1 MVSWSEVQKWNAG
14 VFTSLAQQVGDS
26 ARDCKSGLSD
36 FTRVLGGFDLEG
48 ATASAARDQGHFR
61 IEVARRQVED
71 LRALQEIF
79 LWAEH
84 EINDIVADVASIHE
98 IERTTNITISASG
111 AVAPRD
117 PMVFYGRNNPFVDDE
132 SALQFASTRI
142 ASLLSRAEAFISELE
157 ARFSRVNSGEAG
169 AEHAYQTSDNE
180 EAQLPPPGS
189 KPKQIAAWWGSLS
202 PQQREELIKKY
213 PEIIGNLD
221 GVDIATRD
229 RVNRSLVDG
238 MLTEA
243 EDRVRQIH
251 DDLADPGMTPPL
263 YPNHY
268 IKALGDVED
277 IKVLKQFLADNPEKK
292 LLVCDRSGERL
303 KVAIGIGNFDEAQ
316 HIGVYVP
323 GKGTTVRGSLLDCV
337 TKSESLWLKAS
348 KVAQKPVK
356 DYATVAWLGYDA
368 PLSIPNAANTHRADA
383 GADRLVNFL
392 EGLRVIPRV
401 SQEKLHLT
409 LLGHSYGSTTSGIA
423 ASHVQPNVVDDLVL
437 FGSPGSGVQ
446 LGAEYR
452 VPEGHRWVSAVPYPG
467 DMVQGIGTDI
477 NFGRNPT
484 EMPAFRHISGDATE
498 GETYHTIPQGPF
510 GNHSTYLEDKTET
523 QKDMARIMAGL
534 EPGS

>member
-14 VFTSLAQQVGDS
+14 VFTSLAKQVGDS
-26 ARDCKSGLSD
+26 AEGCKSNLKRFVD
-36 FTRVLGGFDLEG
+36 VLAGFDLEG

-61 IEVARRQVED
+61 IEAARRQVED

-84 EINDIVADVASIHE
+84 EVSDIAADVTSIHE
-98 IERTTNITISASG
+98 IERTTNITIFESG

-132 SALQFASTRI
+132 PALQFASTRI

-180 EAQLPPPGS
+180 EAKLPPPGS
-189 KPKQIAAWWGSLS
+189 NPRQIAAWWGSLS
-202 PQQREELIKKY
+202 DQQKKKLIEKY
-213 PEIIGNLD
+213 PESIGNLD
-221 GVDIATRD
+221 GVDIKTRD
-229 RVNRSLVDG
+229 EVNRSLVDG
-238 MLTEA
+238 MLAEA
-243 EDRVRQIH
+243 RDRERQTH
-251 DDLADPGMTPPL
+251 DDLVHLGMTSHS
-263 YPNHY
+263 YANRY
-268 IKALGDVED
+268 SKALDDVED
-277 IKVLKQFLADNPEKK
+277 LKVLQEVLKDRERK

-303 KVAIGIGNFDEAQ
+303 KVAIGIGDFDKAQ
-316 HIGVYVP
+316 HIGVFVP
-323 GKGTTVRGSLLDCV
+323 GKGTTVRGSLLNYV
-337 TKSESLWLKAS
+337 TKSEGLITA
-348 KVAQKPVK
+348 AQKVRESS
-356 DYATVAWLGYDA
+356 YATVAWLGYDA
-368 PLSIPNAANTHRADA
+368 PLSIPDVANTHRANA
-383 GADRLVNFL
+383 GADRLENFL
-392 EGLRVIPRV
+392 EGV
-401 SQEKLHLT
+401 SAVYGEKGQKVHLT

-423 ASHVQPNVVDDLVL
+423 ASHVSPNVVDDLVL

-484 EMPAFRHISGDATE
+484 EMQAFRHISGDATK
-498 GETYHTIPQGPF
+498 GETYHTIPRGPF
-510 GNHSTYLEDKTET
+510 GNHSTYLENNTET
-523 QKDMARIMAGL
+523 QKNMAEIVAGL
-534 EPGS
+534 EPSS

>member
-61 IEVARRQVED
+61 IEAARRQVED

-132 SALQFASTRI
+132 PALQFASTRI

-189 KPKQIAAWWGSLS
+189 KPRQIAAWWGSLS
-202 PQQREELIKKY
+202 DQQKKKLIEKY

-229 RVNRSLVDG
+229 EVNRSLVDG
-238 MLTEA
+238 MLSEA
-243 EDRVRQIH
+243 EDRVRQIQ

-268 IKALGDVED
+268 IKALDDVED
-277 IKVLKQFLADNPEKK
+277 LKVLKDFIDHHRGQK

-303 KVAIGIGNFDEAQ
+303 KVAIGIGDFDKAQ

-348 KVAQKPVK
+348 DVAYKPAVN
-356 DYATVAWLGYDA
+356 YATVAWLGYDA
-368 PLSIPNAANTHRADA
+368 PLSIPDVANTHRANA

-392 EGLRVIPRV
+392 EGLRVIPRH

-423 ASHVQPNVVDDLVL
+423 ASHVSPNVVDDLVL

-452 VPEGHRWVSAVPYPG
+452 VPEGHRWVSAVPYHG
-467 DMVQGIGTDI
+467 DIVQGIGTDI

-484 EMPAFRHISGDATE
+484 EMRAFRHISGDATE
-498 GETYHTIPQGPF
+498 GETYRTFTHPL
-510 GNHSTYLEDKTET
+510 GNHSTYLEGGTET
-523 QKDMARIMAGL
+523 QKNMAEIVAGL

>member
-1 MVSWSEVQKWNAG
+1 
-14 VFTSLAQQVGDS
+14 
-26 ARDCKSGLSD
+26 
-36 FTRVLGGFDLEG
+36 
-48 ATASAARDQGHFR
+48 
-61 IEVARRQVED
+61 
-71 LRALQEIF
+71 
-79 LWAEH
+79 
-84 EINDIVADVASIHE
+84 
-98 IERTTNITISASG
+98 
-111 AVAPRD
+111 
-117 PMVFYGRNNPFVDDE
+117 MVFYGRNNPFVDDE
-132 SALQFASTRI
+132 PALQFASTRI

-189 KPKQIAAWWGSLS
+189 KPRQIAAWWSSLS
-202 PQQREELIKKY
+202 PQQQEELIKKY
-213 PEIIGNLD
+213 PAIIGNLD

-238 MLTEA
+238 MLAEA

-277 IKVLKQFLADNPEKK
+277 LKVLQQFLADNPEKK
-292 LLVCDRSGERL
+292 LLICDRSGERL
-303 KVAIGIGNFDEAQ
+303 KVAIGIGDFDKAQ
-316 HIGVYVP
+316 HIGVFVP
-323 GKGTTVRGSLLDCV
+323 GKGTTVRGSLLNYV
-337 TKSESLWLKAS
+337 TKSEGLNTT
-348 KVAQKPVK
+348 AQGLRKSS
-356 DYATVAWLGYDA
+356 YATVAWLGYDA
-368 PLSIPNAANTHRADA
+368 PLSIPNVANTHRANA

-392 EGLRVIPRV
+392 EGLRVIPRN

-423 ASHVQPNVVDDLVL
+423 ASRVQPNVVDDLVL

-452 VPEGHRWVSAVPYPG
+452 VPEGHRWVSAVPYYG
-467 DMVQGIGTDI
+467 DIVQGIGTDI

-498 GETYHTIPQGPF
+498 GETYRTFTHPF
-510 GNHSTYLEDKTET
+510 GNHSTYLEGGTKT
-523 QKDMARIMAGL
+523 QKNMAEIVAGL
-534 EPGS
+534 EPSS

>member
-1 MVSWSEVQKWNAG
+1 MVSWSEVQKWNAS
-14 VFTSLAQQVGDS
+14 VFADLARQVGAS
-26 ARDCKSGLSD
+26 AEDCKSGLSD

-48 ATASAARDQGHFR
+48 ATASAARDQGRFR
-61 IEVARRQVED
+61 IEAARRQVED
-71 LRALQEIF
+71 LLALQEIF

-84 EINDIVADVASIHE
+84 EVSDITADVTSIHE
-98 IERTTNITISASG
+98 IERTTNITISESG

-132 SALQFASTRI
+132 PALQFASTRI

-202 PQQREELIKKY
+202 DQQKKKLIEKY

-229 RVNRSLVDG
+229 EVNRSLVDG
-238 MLTEA
+238 MLAEA

-277 IKVLKQFLADNPEKK
+277 LKVLKNFIDHHRGQK
-292 LLVCDRSGERL
+292 LLVCDRGGERL
-303 KVAIGIGNFDEAQ
+303 KVAIGIGDFNEAQ
-316 HIGVYVP
+316 HIGVFVP
-323 GKGTTVRGSLLDCV
+323 GMGTTVRGNLLDYT
-337 TKSESLWLKAS
+337 TKSEGLITA
-348 KVAQKPVK
+348 AQGLRKSS
-356 DYATVAWLGYDA
+356 YATVAWLGYDA
-368 PLSIPNAANTHRADA
+368 PLSIPNVANTHRANA

-392 EGLRVIPRV
+392 EGLRAIPRN

-452 VPEGHRWVSAVPYPG
+452 VPEGHRWVSAVPYHG
-467 DMVQGIGTDI
+467 DIVQGIGTDI

-484 EMPAFRHISGDATE
+484 EMPAFRHISGDAT
-498 GETYHTIPQGPF
+498 GAKTYRAFTQPF
-510 GNHSTYLEDKTET
+510 GNHSTYLENNTET
-523 QKDMARIMAGL
+523 QKDMARILAGL

>member
-26 ARDCKSGLSD
+26 AEGCKSNLKRFVD
-36 FTRVLGGFDLEG
+36 VLAGFDLEG
-48 ATASAARDQGHFR
+48 ATASAARDQGRFR
-61 IEVARRQVED
+61 IEAARRQVED

-84 EINDIVADVASIHE
+84 EVSDIAADVTSIHE

-132 SALQFASTRI
+132 PALQFASTRI

-169 AEHAYQTSDNE
+169 AEHSYQTSENE

-189 KPKQIAAWWGSLS
+189 NPRQIAAWWGSLS
-202 PQQREELIKKY
+202 DQQKKKLKEKY

-229 RVNRSLVDG
+229 EVNRSLVDG
-238 MLTEA
+238 MLAEA
-243 EDRVRQIH
+243 RDRERETH
-251 DDLADPGMTPPL
+251 DDLVHRGMTSHS
-263 YPNHY
+263 YANRY
-268 IKALGDVED
+268 SKALDDVED
-277 IKVLKQFLADNPEKK
+277 LEVLQEVLKDRERK

-303 KVAIGIGNFDEAQ
+303 KVAIGIGDFGTAE
-316 HIGVYVP
+316 HIGVFVP
-323 GKGTTVRGSLLDCV
+323 GMGTTVRGSLLNYV
-337 TKSESLWLKAS
+337 TKSEGLNTT
-348 KVAQKPVK
+348 AQGLRKSS
-356 DYATVAWLGYDA
+356 YATVAWLGYDA
-368 PLSIPNAANTHRADA
+368 PLSIPNVANTHRANA

-392 EGLRVIPRV
+392 EGLRVIPRN

-452 VPEGHRWVSAVPYPG
+452 VPEGHRWVSAVPYYG
-467 DMVQGIGTDI
+467 DIVQGIGTDI

-498 GETYHTIPQGPF
+498 GETYRTFTHPF
-510 GNHSTYLEDKTET
+510 GNHSTYLENNTET
-523 QKDMARIMAGL
+523 QKDMARILAGL

>member
-48 ATASAARDQGHFR
+48 ATASAARDQGRFR
-61 IEVARRQVED
+61 IEAARRQVED

-84 EINDIVADVASIHE
+84 EVSDIAADVTSIHE
-98 IERTTNITISASG
+98 IERTTNITISESG

-132 SALQFASTRI
+132 PALQFASTRI

-277 IKVLKQFLADNPEKK
+277 IKVLQEVLKNPERM
-292 LLVCDRSGERL
+292 LLVCDRTGERL
-303 KVAIGIGNFDEAQ
+303 KVAIGSGDFDKAQ

-337 TKSESLWLKAS
+337 TKSEGLITA
-348 KVAQKPVK
+348 AQKVRESS
-356 DYATVAWLGYDA
+356 YATVAWLGYDA
-368 PLSIPNAANTHRADA
+368 PLSIPDVANTHRANA
-383 GADRLVNFL
+383 GADRLENFL
-392 EGLRVIPRV
+392 EGV
-401 SQEKLHLT
+401 SAIYGEKGQKVHLT

-423 ASHVQPNVVDDLVL
+423 ASHVSPNVVDDLVL

-452 VPEGHRWVSAVPYPG
+452 VPEGHRWVSAVPYYG
-467 DMVQGIGTDI
+467 DIVQGIGTDI

-484 EMPAFRHISGDATE
+484 EMPAFRHISGDATK
-498 GETYHTIPQGPF
+498 GETYHTIPRGPF
-510 GNHSTYLEDKTET
+510 GNHSTYLENNTET
-523 QKDMARIMAGL
+523 QKNMAEIMAGL
-534 EPGS
+534 EPSS

>member
-26 ARDCKSGLSD
+26 AEGCKSNLKRFVD
-36 FTRVLGGFDLEG
+36 VLAGFDLEG

-61 IEVARRQVED
+61 IEAARRQVED

-84 EINDIVADVASIHE
+84 EVSDIAADVASIHE
-98 IERTTNITISASG
+98 VERTTNITISASG

-132 SALQFASTRI
+132 PALQFASTRI
-142 ASLLSRAEAFISELE
+142 ASLLSRAETFISELE

-169 AEHAYQTSDNE
+169 AEHSYQTSENE

-202 PQQREELIKKY
+202 DQQKKKLIEKY

-221 GVDIATRD
+221 GVDIKTRD
-229 RVNRSLVDG
+229 EVNRSLVDG
-238 MLTEA
+238 MLAEA
-243 EDRVRQIH
+243 RDRERQTY
-251 DDLADPGMTPPL
+251 DDLVHRGMTSHS
-263 YPNHY
+263 YANRY
-268 IKALGDVED
+268 SKALDDVED
-277 IKVLKQFLADNPEKK
+277 LKVLQEVLKDRERK

-303 KVAIGIGNFDEAQ
+303 KVAIGIGDFDKAQ
-316 HIGVYVP
+316 HIGVFVP
-323 GKGTTVRGSLLDCV
+323 GKGTTVRGSLLNYV
-337 TKSESLWLKAS
+337 TKSEGLITA
-348 KVAQKPVK
+348 AQKVRESS
-356 DYATVAWLGYDA
+356 YATVAWLGYDA
-368 PLSIPNAANTHRADA
+368 PLSIPDVANTHRANA
-383 GADRLVNFL
+383 GADRLENFL
-392 EGLRVIPRV
+392 EGV
-401 SQEKLHLT
+401 SAVYGEKGQKVHLT

-423 ASHVQPNVVDDLVL
+423 ASHVSPNVVDDLVL

-484 EMPAFRHISGDATE
+484 EMQAFRHISGDATK
-498 GETYHTIPQGPF
+498 GETYHTIPRGPF
-510 GNHSTYLEDKTET
+510 GNHSTYLENNTET
-523 QKDMARIMAGL
+523 QKNMAEIVAGL
-534 EPGS
+534 EPSS